1 MVFPKPLGAFY
12 IALLSPLVSATQ
24 KENNR
29 SIVNSVINTITRAM
43 IYLQL
48 HNTFADI
55 AD

>member
-12 IALLSPLVSATQ
+12 VALLSPLVSATQ

-29 SIVNSVINTITRAM
+29 SIVNSVIDTVTGAM
-43 IYLQL
+43 VYLQF
-48 HNTFADI
+48 HNTFADV